1 MERNVNKIVD
11 VLKIQYLLYLL
22 CVFCCH
28 CCGRMLLSMS
38 EPCTAQIEML
48 EKGERI
54 YYPALGALICCR
66 CFRLFSQAMPTP
78 LSRRPHHCACM
89 CDRREDRRRERNG
102 KIFLFPCCLQG
113 DYTIS
118 KILSNHQQCRDKDK
132 ENMYSSCH
140 QSYQSQKTAECK

>member
-1 MERNVNKIVD
+1 
-11 VLKIQYLLYLL
+11 
-22 CVFCCH
+22 
-28 CCGRMLLSMS
+28 
-38 EPCTAQIEML
+38 ML

-66 CFRLFSQAMPTP
+66 CFRLFSQAMPAP

-118 KILSNHQQCRDKDK
+118 KILSNHQQCQDKDK
-132 ENMYSSCH
+132 ENMYSNDFLSSVISVTENCRV
-140 QSYQSQKTAECK
+140 QVNCENSFIIYQGRRILLREFRVNIFKRNSLFLNFSNYF